1 MYEDDWSQWQP
12 TRQTGWSSGL
22 GGSSGVQN
30 GQLYISSGDRSR
42 AEARYYEEKAQQ
54 DENDY
59 RQGRRQDYIQVQNSR
74 ATAQQKANEAAN
86 GGRTESMFTRPES
99 EANWA
104 ELNGPRGDGPSKY
117 LPQWMQ
123 RYNTGERWG
132 GFQAGAA
139 PLGDG
144 GGGGELPS
152 GIRESSYTTNGGRT
166 ELISNAPGGQI
177 QRYSQSPDGSIHSA
191 GMVNSQYSAFSGDAW
206 RRDKGMMG
214 GTAGGYAGLPT
225 SQQPAPQMM
234 PQAAPNVRNYGWD
247 STSGVEQDA
256 FPAPYQ
262 MRGDYN
268 HGRFENVTE
277 EGYGDVPPPP
287 QFMPTRHL
295 PGIREDMH
303 TSQLDG
309 SPVKLTGV
317 EPTYDTSWQTKL
329 SADDEYRMRQELQQ
343 NNPLHFNPDDP
354 MSDYDYRG
362 LWQDQ
367 QSGVPGSELGA
378 NGHGTDKHKTP
389 YHETFSNESKYA
401 PGGTLQ
407 GGDAPSWS
415 KEGGN
420 NVLKDSAGR
429 VVKTESDDELPHPG
443 KLDGADE
450 WAGEDESDLPPS
462 TNEQIKKSINDRAE
476 AQSTGN
482 EAQDQ
487 EAELE
492 RQKTLK
498 ALDDYSKRG
507 FLPGYRAEDGSRRP
521 SDVSVYGNK
530 RESGMV
536 RRVGDALDDSGSSI
550 ASGVKQAFNRV
561 KEGAGKVLDL
571 YPPELSEDP
580 RFTDVR
586 TNVRSDG
593 RMSRQEAMSSGDILT
608 PQEQDAVERFK
619 LRQILDQVEHLQSS
633 ALAPQNPRI
642 AMDGGGRRDFNE
654 DFNSTRTHDRATD
667 PVRAGQIEA
676 EMEGV
681 KKSPRTGAKG
691 DVPRQRPM
699 THRDVLAH
707 YFSQALGGG
716 IG

>member
-191 GMVNSQYSAFSGDAW
+191 GMVNSPFTAFSGDQF
-206 RRDKGMMG
+206 RQQQS
-214 GTAGGYAGLPT
+214 TVGGYAGLPT

-256 FPAPYQ
+256 FPTPYQ
-262 MRGDYN
+262 MRGDYAS
-268 HGRFENVTE
+268 GRFENVTE
-277 EGYGDVPPPP
+277 DSYDPAPPDEWMQTRKGPSSWSD
-287 QFMPTRHL
+287 QYQTPT
-295 PGIREDMH
+295 G
-303 TSQLDG
+303 
-309 SPVKLTGV
+309 PVRLTGT
-317 EPTYDTSWQTKL
+317 E
-329 SADDEYRMRQELQQ
+329 
-343 NNPLHFNPDDP
+343 P
-354 MSDYDYRG
+354 MSD
-362 LWQDQ
+362 
-367 QSGVPGSELGA
+367 
-378 NGHGTDKHKTP
+378 
-389 YHETFSNESKYA
+389 
-401 PGGTLQ
+401 
-407 GGDAPSWS
+407 
-415 KEGGN
+415 
-420 NVLKDSAGR
+420 
-429 VVKTESDDELPHPG
+429 ELPSPDQLERH
-443 KLDGADE
+443 DDWVE
-450 WAGEDESDLPPS
+450 EDEDTGFAS
-462 TNEQIKKSINDRAE
+462 TNDQIKESVNQRAE
-476 AQSTGN
+476 SQMTGN

-487 EAELE
+487 EAEIE

-550 ASGVKQAFNRV
+550 ASGAKQAFNRV
-561 KEGAGKVLDL
+561 KDGVGRVMDL
-571 YPPELSEDP
+571 YPPELSDDP
-580 RFTDVR
+580 RFTNVR
-586 TNVRSDG
+586 TGVRQDG
-593 RMSRQEAMSSGDILT
+593 RMSRQEAMSNGEILS
-608 PQEQDAVERFK
+608 PRDQEAVERFK
-619 LRQILDQVEHLQSS
+619 MEQILNQVDQHMKSS
-633 ALAPQNPRI
+633 ALAPENPRI
-642 AMDGGGRRDFNE
+642 AMDTGRRDFDE
-654 DFNSTRTHDRATD
+654 DFQSRTRPQKYNPEEEAM
-667 PVRAGQIEA
+667 IEA
-676 EMEGV
+676 GM
-681 KKSPRTGAKG
+681 SGAKRKRV
-691 DVPRQRPM
+691 DPDHKRITPMRPM
-699 THRDVLAH
+699 THRDVLAQ